1 MDLQRRD
8 EFKQKLYDLTP
19 TDGKAIGNATLR
31 ESLQVA
37 FPNEQLTL
45 DDYWDLRNSLISDG
59 KLEKG
64 RGRGGAVRRVLTV
77 VEPFVPPGANEIIAG
92 IPVAVAVQAAAVQA
106 AVAETS
112 LYEPFQKCIQ
122 AGYIP
127 DNFLKPWIC
136 EITAFQGRRN
146 TGGLW
151 TRPDVTLIAIQTFAY
166 VPNKLFEVITF
177 EIKPN
182 IETAME
188 GVYECAAH
196 SAFAH
201 RSYLA
206 FPDSNEFDD
215 NPLFDRISVECE
227 RFGLGLIL
235 FEDVANWDTYDFHV
249 SAKRNNPDPR
259 AVNDFIKGQ
268 ISEKSREEIQCWR

>member
-1 MDLQRRD
+1 MGFAKFPDYR
-8 EFKQKLYDLTP
+8 KQT
-19 TDGKAIGNATLR
+19 GERARA
-31 ESLQVA
+31 
-37 FPNEQLTL
+37 
-45 DDYWDLRNSLISDG
+45 
-59 KLEKG
+59 
-64 RGRGGAVRRVLTV
+64 GGAVRRVLTV
-77 VEPFVPPGANEIIAG
+77 TDPVTVLVSGDVVAG
-92 IPVAVAVQAAAVQA
+92 MPVAVAAVQVV
-106 AVAETS
+106 VAETS
-112 LYEPFQKCIQ
+112 PYEPFQKCVQ
-122 AGYIP
+122 TGYVP

-146 TGGLW
+146 TGGPW

-182 IETAME
+182 LETAME

-206 FPDSNEFDD
+206 LPDSDEYED
-215 NPLFDRISVECE
+215 NPLYDRIAVECE
-227 RFGLGLIL
+227 RFGLGLIV
-235 FEDVANWDTYDFHV
+235 FEKVENWDTYTFHV
-249 SAKRNNPDPR
+249 TAKRNNPDPR